1 MREILFRGKDVT
13 GKWRESGAVFVRGD
27 IALMITER
35 PIKEIVKDK
44 NGELVDVIFN
54 FCAVDKETVGQ
65 FTGLTDKS
73 GKKIFEGDIIK
84 VVSPNDDEEKPFI
97 EEMVEICFDEKERA
111 YKMRGYIGAQIDE
124 QPFDFSKTEVEEYQ
138 VEVIGN
144 IHDNPELLKGEKE

>member
-35 PIKEIVKDK
+35 PIKEVVKDK

-65 FTGLTDKS
+65 FTGLTDKN
-73 GKKIFEGDIIK
+73 GKKIFDGDVVMFNGVKEYPMQIIW
-84 VVSPNDDEEKPFI
+84 DDANTRFVFDDLTFTYSQDMEKHYAD
-97 EEMVEICFDEKERA
+97 VC
-111 YKMRGYIGAQIDE
+111 
-124 QPFDFSKTEVEEYQ
+124 
-138 VEVIGN
+138 EVIGN